1 MPKPNV
7 YREFMK
13 ALKRHWK
20 TVLPNVKPLTEPHG
34 SLPMAST
41 FYVGRAKESV
51 HVFLHFQTHSNFGG
65 LFTINVIL
73 ETEDSDPCPVR
84 FQDRAKLIDDF
95 LQGPNRIGRFLQTR
109 RGDKWWQLCRDE
121 GKEILGQKLGQSL
134 FNKDWWYP
142 KDYEDIPAVVQ
153 DAVADVTFSVH
164 ITLTQLGLP
173 GACNASTPKNT
184 ALEADL

>member
-1 MPKPNV
+1 MLKPNV

-13 ALKRHWK
+13 ALKRHWRA
-20 TVLPNVKPLTEPHG
+20 VLPNVKPLTEPHG

-41 FYVGRAKESV
+41 FYAGRSKDSV

-73 ETEDSDPCPVR
+73 ETDSSPPIR
-84 FQDRAKLIDDF
+84 LHDREKLIGDF

-109 RGDKWWQLCRDE
+109 RGDKWWLLCRDE
-121 GKEILGQKLGQSL
+121 CKEILSQKLGQSL
-134 FNKDWWYP
+134 FNEDWWYP
-142 KDYEDIPAVVQ
+142 KDYEEIPAVVR

-164 ITLTQLGLP
+164 LTLTQLGLP
-173 GACNASTPKNT
+173 GACSGQ
-184 ALEADL
+184 ADKA